1 MQPRCS
7 ARQRAQWVARWR
19 ASDESQGAFARRH
32 GIHPRTFWGWVQTAP
47 PAAAAPPSESARFV
61 PVQWTAEPVALPPT
75 PVEILLPRGTVVRV
89 APDTSPAWIAAV
101 VAAVH
106 ATC

>member
-47 PAAAAPPSESARFV
+47 PAAAARFV
-61 PVQWTAEPVALPPT
+61 PVQVTAEPVVLPPT

-89 APDTSPAWIAAV
+89 TPGTSPAWLAAV